1 MKTGQQI
8 LLLIIICICTF
19 FVHLNEFFPDLMES
33 RNFITA
39 REMIQEG
46 NWWNT
51 TMNLEPRL
59 EKPPLPTWL
68 TALSV
73 NYFGGID
80 SLFALRF
87 PAALSA
93 MFMVF
98 FFFGLIKTLSSEK
111 YLPLIGGAV
120 MATSLLVI
128 QQARTNSW
136 DIYTH
141 VFMVGSIW
149 QLLVSFKTNAFK
161 NLFYAILFMGLS
173 ILSKGPVSLFALW
186 IPFLIAYG
194 IGFGF
199 NTLKL
204 NWKKIGLVLLFGLLI
219 GFSWNI
225 IIHITETAA
234 SEYVIN
240 KETTS
245 WGNRHV
251 RPFYFYL
258 HFPIYI
264 GIWAVFMISALFYK
278 YASALVN
285 RFGNYRFM
293 IFWTLIS
300 VLLLSLIPT
309 KKERYLLPALI
320 PMALIVSYV
329 IYSLIKKGEE
339 SQLLKWDKVILA
351 IFNIIVGLA
360 AISLPIGLYLVSEK
374 PLDLLSL
381 LSSVFIAI
389 LGVSGLYFWL
399 KKKVKFQFINTIL
412 LVCVFCLGLI
422 PKSEELFYHYD
433 SFNGLES
440 IQNTEEIKNN
450 NIYTHSAETD
460 PRIVW
465 QIGKPTKPISTID
478 LSDNSNYPLI
488 LISIDTIVNVIP
500 DSILSVR
507 EVKYIG
513 RYDFF
518 RKKSKWKARVNIIK

>member
-1 MKTGQQI
+1 MKTHHQI
-8 LLLIIICICTF
+8 LLLVLICICTF
-19 FVHLNEFFPDLMES
+19 FVHLNEYFPDLMES

-68 TALSV
+68 TALSIK
-73 NYFGGID
+73 YLGSMD
-80 SLFALRF
+80 SLFVLRF

-120 MATSLLVI
+120 MATSLLII

-149 QLLVSFKTNAFK
+149 QLLVSFKTNTFR
-161 NLFYAILFMGLS
+161 NLLFATLFMGLS
-173 ILSKGPVSLFALW
+173 ILSKGPVSLYALW

-199 NTLKL
+199 NSLKL
-204 NWKKIGLVLLFGLLI
+204 NWKKVGFVVLFGLLI

-234 SEYVIN
+234 SEFVIN

-278 YASALVN
+278 YASTLIG

-320 PMALIVSYV
+320 PMALTASYV
-329 IYSLIKKGEE
+329 IYGLIKKAEKG
-339 SQLLKWDKVILA
+339 QLIKWDKLVLT
-351 IFNIIVGLA
+351 IFSVIVGLA
-360 AISLPIGLYLVSEK
+360 AISLPIILYLISEK
-374 PLDLLSL
+374 GLDLLTL
-381 LSSVFIAI
+381 LSSVFVAI

-399 KKKVKFQFINTIL
+399 KKNVKFQFINTIL

-422 PKSEELFYHYD
+422 PKSEEIFYHYD
-433 SFNGLES
+433 AFNGLES
-440 IQNTEEIKNN
+440 IKNTEEIKNN
-450 NIYTHSAETD
+450 SIYTQSTETD

-465 QIGKPTKPISTID
+465 QIGKPTRPISTID
-478 LSDNSNYPLI
+478 LSDYSNYPLV
-488 LISIDTIVNVIP
+488 LISIDTIVNVLP
-500 DSILSVR
+500 DSLLSSR
-507 EVKYIG
+507 EVKHIG
-513 RYDFF
+513 KFDFF
-518 RKKSKWKARVNIIK
+518 RKKTKWKARVNLIK